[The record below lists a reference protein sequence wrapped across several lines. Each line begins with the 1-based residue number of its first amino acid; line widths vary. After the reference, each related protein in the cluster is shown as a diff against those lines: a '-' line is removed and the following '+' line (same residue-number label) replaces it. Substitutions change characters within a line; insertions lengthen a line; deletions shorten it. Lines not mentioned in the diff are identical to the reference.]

1 MSASVNCV
9 KQVCRECACSYGKQT
24 VCDHYQLISEQVSP
38 FPVSGSVYASAQNE
52 GITASNAFWHELQTA
67 DCQES

>member
-1 MSASVNCV
+1 M
-9 KQVCRECACSYGKQT
+9 KQVCRECARSMAASYGKRT